1 MKKFTST
8 FFLTI
13 ILSVSVFAGDDGTT
27 HSGGRTCPNNQT
39 TCFAGQT
46 EQPQNDSTYEKVI
59 TFLKTLFG

>member
-13 ILSVSVFAGDDGTT
+13 ILSISVFANDGTT
-27 HSGGRTCPNNQT
+27 HSGGKTCPNNQT
-39 TCFAGQT
+39 TCFAGQIEQT
-46 EQPQNDSTYEKVI
+46 ENDSTYKKII